1 MLALP
6 SHALAGCHVPAMVS
20 PGLLE
25 PVLRLRGGVPEVAER
40 KNGAHGEIA
49 SEVAFDAGGRWLVDR
64 AAAQARSRPMKA
76 HVVLALLFFSLN
88 RLSIAAMTRF
98 GVQSA
103 QLREDAAASLVA
115 VVHALPAALLAFT
128 TLSRCG
134 WQIFGPISKPE
145 LSARNSDHGFLGLV
159 FTNCYFIQD
168 MVYMLRFARD
178 DVQVLVHHVLSFVF
192 LTSAMVVGRGDM
204 AAALCIL
211 IGEVTNPITNG
222 YYIAKALH
230 ARGHMEQSTVR
241 MFAVAQ
247 WASLFFVR
255 FLYSPWALCLRISR

>member
-6 SHALAGCHVPAMVS
+6 SQALARCHGPAMAS
-20 PGLLE
+20 PGLAE
-25 PVLRLRGGVPEVAER
+25 PTLRLRGGVPEVAER
-40 KNGAHGEIA
+40 KNAAHHGQIA
-49 SEVAFDAGGRWLVDR
+49 SELASDRLVDR
-64 AAAQARSRPMKA
+64 AAAQARSRPMQA
-76 HVVLALLFFSLN
+76 HIVLALLLFSLN
-88 RLSIAAMTRF
+88 RLSIAAMTRL

-103 QLREDAAASLVA
+103 QLCEDTAASLVA
-115 VVHALPAALLAFT
+115 VVHAFPAALLAFN
-128 TLSRCG
+128 TLSRRG
-134 WQIFGPISKPE
+134 WQLFGPLSTPN
-145 LSARNSDHGFLGLV
+145 LSAHNSDRGFLGLV

-168 MVYMLRFARD
+168 MIYMLRFARD

-192 LTSAMVVGRGDM
+192 LTSAMLAGRGDM

-230 ARGHMEQSTVR
+230 TRGLLENSTVR

-247 WASLFFVR
+247 WASLFLVR
-255 FLYSPWALCLRISR
+255 FLYSPWALCLRFSR